1 MLLLV
6 EKDIRG
12 GKYHAIH
19 PCVKANNKY
28 MKDYDENKES
38 LYLKYLDVNNFMTS
52 VMSQK
57 LPVCGFKWVEN
68 TSQFT
73 KDFIENYKEDI
84 DEGNFLEVD
93 VQHPEKLHDL
103 HNDLS
108 FLSESIKIQK
118 FGKLAANL
126 NDKKEYVIHNRN

>member
-1 MLLLV
+1 
-6 EKDIRG
+6 
-12 GKYHAIH
+12 
-19 PCVKANNKY
+19 
-28 MKDYDENKES
+28 
-38 LYLKYLDVNNFMTS
+38 MTS

-57 LPVCGFKWVEN
+57 LPACGFKWVEN

-73 KDFIENYKEDI
+73 KDFIESYKEDI

-93 VQHPEKLHDL
+93 VRYPEKLHDL

-108 FLSESIKIQK
+108 FLPESINIQE